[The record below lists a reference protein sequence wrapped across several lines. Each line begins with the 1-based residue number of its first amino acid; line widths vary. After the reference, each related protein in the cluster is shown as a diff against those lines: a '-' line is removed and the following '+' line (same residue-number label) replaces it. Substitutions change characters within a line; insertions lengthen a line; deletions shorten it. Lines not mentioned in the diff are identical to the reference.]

1 MLRVRDGGSR
11 TFHTVRTVD
20 GHESRDDTVDGRT
33 ADGRDSHDGRR
44 DRADGHDTAD
54 GHDDTVLRLT
64 DVRVY
69 YAERAIRVGTKG
81 AVRAVEGASLTLG
94 LRRSV
99 GLVGESGCGKSS
111 LGRSII
117 GLAPLTSGEISVGE
131 RAEAARSPSRR
142 LSRRLSR
149 SVQIV
154 FQDPYSSL
162 NPRQSVGSI
171 VAEPMHIHRIG
182 DSRHRSGR
190 VERLLEQ
197 VGLPASFAKRY
208 PHELSG
214 GQRQRVCVARALAV
228 EPLILICDEPTSAL
242 DVSIQ
247 AQVVDLLKD
256 LQEQT
261 DLTYL
266 FITHDLALLPQLTS
280 SVAVM
285 YVGRLVETGAVDEVL
300 RRPRHPYTVSL
311 LSAAPVLGRRRE
323 QEISRIAKGDLPI
336 DQVDRGCPFRSRCWL
351 YRELDADAQSR
362 CEEETPT
369 LGGIAGSGDRRAACH
384 HQDALDVAID

>member
-1 MLRVRDGGSR
+1 M
-11 TFHTVRTVD
+11 
-20 GHESRDDTVDGRT
+20 
-33 ADGRDSHDGRR
+33 
-44 DRADGHDTAD
+44 
-54 GHDDTVLRLT
+54 
-64 DVRVY
+64 
-69 YAERAIRVGTKG
+69 
-81 AVRAVEGASLTLG
+81 
-94 LRRSV
+94 
-99 GLVGESGCGKSS
+99 GESGCGKSS

-117 GLAPLTSGEISVGE
+117 SLAPLTSGEISVGE
-131 RAEAARSPSRR
+131 RPRSGPVTVAAPQPPAVPLDSDR
-142 LSRRLSR
+142 L
-149 SVQIV
+149 
-154 FQDPYSSL
+154 PGSL
-162 NPRQSVGSI
+162 L
-171 VAEPMHIHRIG
+171 EPEPPPERGQHRG
-182 DSRHRSGR
+182 RADAHPRHRETAATGSER

-197 VGLPASFAKRY
+197 VGLPASFVKRY

-247 AQVVDLLKD
+247 AQVVDLLRD

-285 YVGRLVETGAVDEVL
+285 YLGRLVETGAVDDVL

-311 LSAAPVLGRRRE
+311 LAAAPVLGRRRE

-336 DQVDRGCPFRSRCWL
+336 GHVDRGCPFRSRCWL
-351 YRELDADAQSR
+351 YRELDADARQR
-362 CEEETPT
+362 CEEETPE
-369 LGGIAGSGDRRAACH
+369 LGGAAGSGDRHAACH
-384 HQDALDVAID
+384 HQDALEAAID

>member
-11 TFHTVRTVD
+11 RFHTVRTVD
-20 GHESRDDTVDGRT
+20 AHESRDDTDGGRTVDGR
-33 ADGRDSHDGRR
+33 
-44 DRADGHDTAD
+44 
-54 GHDDTVLRLT
+54 DDTVLRLT

-81 AVRAVEGASLTLG
+81 EVRAVEGASLTLG

-117 GLAPLTSGEISVGE
+117 GLAPLTSGEITVGE

-369 LGGIAGSGDRRAACH
+369 LGGTAGSGDRRAACH
-384 HQDALDVAID
+384 HQHALEAAID

>member
-1 MLRVRDGGSR
+1 MLRSRDGGSR
-11 TFHTVRTVD
+11 TFHTVD
-20 GHESRDDTVDGRT
+20 GG
-33 ADGRDSHDGRR
+33 
-44 DRADGHDTAD
+44 
-54 GHDDTVLRLT
+54 DDTVLQLT
-64 DVRVY
+64 GVSVY
-69 YAERAIRVGTKG
+69 YGERAIRVGTKG
-81 AVRAVEGASLTLG
+81 EVRAVEGASLTLG

-117 GLAPLTSGEISVGE
+117 SLAPLTRGEISVGE
-131 RAEAARSPSRR
+131 RPEAARSPSRR

-149 SVQIV
+149 SIQIV

-171 VAEPMHIHRIG
+171 VAEPMHIHGIG
-182 DSRHRSGR
+182 DSRHRSQR

-197 VGLPASFAKRY
+197 VGLPASFARRY

-323 QEISRIAKGDLPI
+323 QEISRIARGDLPI

-351 YRELDADAQSR
+351 YRELDSGARRQ
-362 CEEETPT
+362 CEEEVPD
-369 LGGIAGSGDRRAACH
+369 LGGTAGSSDRHAACH
-384 HQDALDVAID
+384 HQDAVEAAID

>member
-1 MLRVRDGGSR
+1 MLRSRGGGSR
-11 TFHTVRTVD
+11 SFHSVD
-20 GHESRDDTVDGRT
+20 G
-33 ADGRDSHDGRR
+33 A
-44 DRADGHDTAD
+44 
-54 GHDDTVLRLT
+54 DDTVLRLT
-64 DVRVY
+64 DVSVHY
-69 YAERAIRVGTKG
+69 GERAIRVGTKG
-81 AVRAVEGASLTLG
+81 EVRAVDGASLRLG

-117 GLAPLTSGEISVGE
+117 SLAPLTKGEISVGE
-131 RAEAARSPSRR
+131 RPEAARSPSRR

-149 SVQIV
+149 SIQIV

-171 VAEPMHIHRIG
+171 VAEPMHIHGIG
-182 DSRHRSGR
+182 DGRHRSGR
-190 VERLLEQ
+190 VEQLLEQ

-300 RRPRHPYTVSL
+300 RQPRHPYTVSL

-323 QEISRIAKGDLPI
+323 QEISRIARGDLPI
-336 DQVDRGCPFRSRCWL
+336 DQVDQGCPFRSRCWL
-351 YRELDADAQSR
+351 YRELDGEAQRR
-362 CEEETPT
+362 CEEETPA
-369 LGGIAGSGDRRAACH
+369 LGGTAGSGERHAACH
-384 HQDALDVAID
+384 HQDAVEAAID